1 MTNEQTIVNDKT
13 LRAVI
18 TNEQASRFHVYFG
31 QWQSTGFG
39 GHHVQLSTY
48 NKPKNYATKARADK
62 AAAAWLA
69 A

>member
-1 MTNEQTIVNDKT
+1 MTNEQTIVNDDT

-18 TNEQASRFHVYFG
+18 IHEDAGRYHVFFG
-31 QWQSTGFG
+31 SWQSTGFG

-48 NKPKNYATKARADK
+48 DKPKSYATKARADN

-69 A
+69 R